1 MIRIILLAGILL
13 SWGKTDAQSELYDLE
28 HIVEIKINFS
38 EDNWHEQLDS
48 LKERGRDER
57 LIADVTV
64 DGKTYPKSG
73 IRYKGNSSYFNVRN
87 AGIRKLPFNI
97 KVDYVVK
104 KTRLPGGYVTLKL
117 SNVFRDPSYL
127 REVLSYDIAGK
138 YMPAPRA
145 NFAKV
150 YANDNYLGLYNLTE
164 SVDDDFLKEYY
175 GNDDGILMKCDP
187 SWNER
192 QPASCKQGNKA
203 SLEYLG
209 RDSVC
214 YYALYELKSKDGGWK
229 ELIKFTDVLNNKPQ
243 ELSKHLDVTETLW
256 MLSYHNV
263 LVNLDSYLGRLC
275 HNYYMYQDTNQIWHS
290 IIWDMNLSFGGF
302 RYTGLG
308 APLSNEKMQDMS
320 FFLHYKED
328 NQKRPLVVQLIAN
341 DHFRKIYLAQIRTI
355 VEENFSNGWYLERAE
370 EIREMIK
377 DEVASDENKL
387 YTMEAY
393 EQNLTST
400 VRIDNSS
407 IIGLSELMDAR
418 AAKILAHPLMQK
430 TQPGIEEVEHTYSN
444 GQATISAQ
452 ITDAAAAY
460 VYYRSE
466 PHGKW
471 IRQALNAGENNKW
484 EVQLTIEKNT
494 DYYLVAENKYI
505 ARLSPARAG
514 MEVHRIEVPQS

>member
-1 MIRIILLAGILL
+1 MCLDTI
-13 SWGKTDAQSELYDLE
+13 DAQSKLYDLD
-28 HIVEIKINFS
+28 HIVEIKINFAE
-38 EDNWHEQLDS
+38 EDWHEKLDS

-57 LIADVTV
+57 LVADVIV
-64 DGKTYPKSG
+64 DGKSYPQSG

-97 KVDYVVK
+97 KVDFVVK

-150 YANDNYLGLYNLTE
+150 YTNGDYLGLYNLTE

-175 GNDDGILMKCDP
+175 GNDDGVFVKCDP
-187 SWNER
+187 SWHER
-192 QPASCKQGNKA
+192 PPVSCKAGNNA

-209 RDSVC
+209 TDSVC
-214 YYALYELKSKDGGWK
+214 YYALYELKSDYGWK
-229 ELIKFTDVLNNKPQ
+229 ELISFTEMLKNKPEQ
-243 ELSKHLDVTETLW
+243 LSQQMDVTETLW

-275 HNYYMYQDTNQIWHS
+275 HNYYMYQDTNQVWHS

-308 APLSNEKMQDMS
+308 APLSNEAMQDMS
-320 FFLHYKED
+320 FFLHFKED
-328 NQKRPLVVQLIAN
+328 NQKRPLVLQLIAN

-355 VEENFSNGWYLERAE
+355 VEENFSNGWYMERAH
-370 EIREMIK
+370 EIREMINE
-377 DEVASDENKL
+377 EVAADKNKL
-387 YTMEAY
+387 YSIEAY
-393 EQNLTST
+393 EKNLSET

-407 IIGLSELMDAR
+407 IIGISELMDAR

-430 TQPGIEEVEHTYSN
+430 TQPSIEDVDHDYSS
-444 GQATISAQ
+444 GLATISAQ
-452 ITDAAAAY
+452 VTDAMDVY

-466 PHGKW
+466 PFGKWMRQPMADNENGKW
-471 IRQALNAGENNKW
+471 IA
-484 EVQLTIEKNT
+484 QLTINQDTE
-494 DYYLVAENKYI
+494 YYLVAENKYI

-514 MEVHRIEVPQS
+514 KEVYEIEVPQS